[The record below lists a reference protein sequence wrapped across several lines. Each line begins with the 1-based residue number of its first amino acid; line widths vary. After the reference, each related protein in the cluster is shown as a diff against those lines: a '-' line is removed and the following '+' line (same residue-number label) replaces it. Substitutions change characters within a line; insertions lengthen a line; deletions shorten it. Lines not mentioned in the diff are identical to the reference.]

1 LVGAFVFW
9 PAGIVCGFIARS
21 QIRNTG
27 EAGDGMALA
36 GIIISI
42 CAALLTTLLIILA
55 VTVFSHLLN
64 CHGIPVPNRP
74 GPHICFNG
82 VWQN

>member
-1 LVGAFVFW
+1 
-9 PAGIVCGFIARS
+9 
-21 QIRNTG
+21 
-27 EAGDGMALA
+27 LA

>member
-1 LVGAFVFW
+1 VGAFVFW

-21 QIRNTG
+21 QIRTTG

-64 CHGIPVPNRP
+64 CNGIPVPNGP
-74 GPHICFNG
+74 GPHVCFNNQ
-82 VWQN
+82 WQS